1 MNGAVLCTPEL
12 LAAPPGVAV
21 QLKRALSLP
30 RRMFLSVA
38 CSDRHRAMMCLT
50 QRVCHLPEARCRWAW
65 YLEADG
71 AERQAL
77 FFARARTR
85 GANHRRELITLLTP
99 GQLKRAA
106 FEAFPNCMT
115 LSSFLTAIHRVDA
128 RFTQLG
134 LCKR

>member
-1 MNGAVLCTPEL
+1 
-12 LAAPPGVAV
+12 
-21 QLKRALSLP
+21 
-30 RRMFLSVA
+30 
-38 CSDRHRAMMCLT
+38 MMCLI
-50 QRVCHLPEARCRWAW
+50 QRVCQLPGCRWAW

-77 FFARARTR
+77 FLARARKR

-99 GQLKRAA
+99 GQLESAA
-106 FEAFPNCMT
+106 FQAFPNCMT

-134 LCKR
+134 LCRR

>member
-1 MNGAVLCTPEL
+1 MPLI
-12 LAAPPGVAV
+12 
-21 QLKRALSLP
+21 
-30 RRMFLSVA
+30 
-38 CSDRHRAMMCLT
+38 
-50 QRVCHLPEARCRWAW
+50 QRVCHLPEARCRWTW

-77 FFARARTR
+77 FFARARKR
-85 GANHRRELITLLTP
+85 GANHRHELTTLLTP

-106 FEAFPNCMT
+106 FEAFPSCTT
-115 LSSFLTAIHRVDA
+115 LPSFLTAIHWVDA

>member
-1 MNGAVLCTPEL
+1 
-12 LAAPPGVAV
+12 
-21 QLKRALSLP
+21 
-30 RRMFLSVA
+30 
-38 CSDRHRAMMCLT
+38 MMCLI
-50 QRVCHLPEARCRWAW
+50 QRVCHLPEARCRWTW

-77 FFARARTR
+77 FFARARKR
-85 GANHRRELITLLTP
+85 GANHRRELTTLLTP
-99 GQLKRAA
+99 GQLKSAA